1 MTEKISEEDEI
12 KKEENEKP
20 QDQAAKTKAQT
31 EGGEA
36 AKRPSTILSYAA
48 LAVLFVFASAQVA
61 GVLLRDKVEGRL
73 PILENPPAEEI
84 SSENQDA
91 EAREA
96 YSSRF
101 GPGVQEVDVASAA
114 QAKGKSQNN
123 KPQADRPVPSATQ
136 EKPVPAPKA
145 AGTDESAAPK
155 EKSKPSPSPVVLP
168 SEGKPQPPAHKN
180 QSNVIKPH
188 LLQVGLYRS
197 QFYRIEEE
205 AKLKKLGVPFF
216 SSEKMSKGSGF
227 KLAVPINDSNG
238 KKAAARVLDSKGY
251 FYRWSDKGV
260 EVYFYLE
267 SEAQKT
273 LKLLSDL
280 GLKGGYGFVKDE
292 KFPIWTLYAGPF
304 SKEEVQ
310 KTKTILD
317 NAGIKF
323 VLRKNPPEGIVP

>member
-1 MTEKISEEDEI
+1 MTEKTSEDNEI

-20 QDQAAKTKAQT
+20 QDKAAKTKA
-31 EGGEA
+31 EAKVGEM
-36 AKRPSTILSYAA
+36 AKRPSPFLSYAA

-73 PILENPPAEEI
+73 SILEIPPAEEI
-84 SSENQDA
+84 SAEEQDA

-101 GPGVQEVDVASAA
+101 GPGVQEVEIASAST
-114 QAKGKSQNN
+114 AKASGSKSQNN
-123 KPQADRPVPSATQ
+123 KPQADRPVPSAAP
-136 EKPVPAPKA
+136 EKPAPAPTA
-145 AGTDESAAPK
+145 AGSESAEPK
-155 EKSKPSPSPVVLP
+155 EKSKPSPSRA
-168 SEGKPQPPAHKN
+168 EAADKN
-180 QSNVIKPH
+180 QSNVKKPH
-188 LLQVGLYRS
+188 LLQVGLFRS

-216 SSEKMSKGSGF
+216 SSENMSKGSGF
-227 KLAVPINDSNG
+227 KLAVPISDSNG

-280 GLKGGYGFVKDE
+280 GLKGGYGFVQDE
-292 KFPIWTLYAGPF
+292 EIPIWTLYAGPF
-304 SKEEVQ
+304 SKDEEQ
-310 KTKTILD
+310 KIKTILD
-317 NAGIKF
+317 NAGIKS
-323 VLRKNPPEGIVP
+323 VLRKNPPEGIIR